1 MDRDYHIEWNKSD
14 VERQI
19 PYMESKVGIHM
30 NLFIRLPDMETKLWL
45 PKGIV
50 SMGRDIN

>member
-1 MDRDYHIEWNKSD
+1 
-14 VERQI
+14 
-19 PYMESKVGIHM
+19 M
-30 NLFIRLPDMETKLWL
+30 NLFTKLNRLSDMETKLWL